1 MLSRYGR
8 LGASSRMRFYQYLP
22 WLEAAGIHVTQTPL
36 FSDAYV
42 QGLQRNTKSP
52 LEALRAYAGRIQALL
67 AHYIEGKGHLHTVH
81 AFAHAYGEN
90 PALRLRFVGADLGLE
105 KNRALKK
112 LLALTAVQ
120 MGIKHVFIFRGYSDD
135 VELEIKN
142 ADIVLNFSESESFSH
157 TCFEACAFGW
167 TIIVTRCG
175 GPEEIF
181 EDGISGLLVPVGAV
195 DEIAHAIPKLSAEP
209 AMKLEMGGAGP
220 HTVRLRFSE
229 GAFVGKFKS
238 IVGLRNQGF

>member
-22 WLEAAGIHVTQTPL
+22 WLEAAGIYVTQTPL

-52 LEALRAYAGRIQALL
+52 LEALRAYAGRVQALL
-67 AHYIEGKGHLHTVH
+67 ANYIEGKGHLHAVH
-81 AFAHAYGEN
+81 AFAQAYGEN
-90 PALRLRFVGADLGLE
+90 PTLRLRFVGGDMGLE

-112 LLALTAVQ
+112 LLELTAVQ
-120 MGIKHVFIFRGYSDD
+120 MGIDQVLVFGGYSDD

-157 TCFEACAFGW
+157 TCLEACAFGRP
-167 TIIVTRCG
+167 IIATRCG
-175 GPEEIF
+175 GPEEII

-195 DEIAHAIPKLSAEP
+195 DKMAKAILTLSADP
-209 AMKLEMGGAGP
+209 AMRLEMRRAGP
-220 HTVRLRFSE
+220 RIVRSRFSE
-229 GAFVGKFKS
+229 AAFVGKFKS